1 MSREPRATHPSQG
14 WWKTFLHWAKSS
26 DYSSYDYLADRM
38 RTLEEEFAQ
47 LKRKQDS
54 CLPQLGRARGEGR

>member
-54 CLPQLGRARGEGR
+54 CLPPTRASEG